1 MENVDQINPRK
12 EALLELIHIA
22 TQHISGSGF
31 SLPRH
36 LCGCQFSCL
45 QLWLSP
51 HYLKTV
57 HWLLSEEQISYH
69 SWIWYIKYNCYST
82 KTQCELLQLTYM
94 LCWTSKSLTSSIKT
108 HILITWLIAFT
119 FGISIF
125 DGDIKFKQCW
135 LEQWWHDHTHVR
147 QRLLTQAFV
156 QPDPS
161 ICATWPM
168 HRKKRGVQWDNLED
182 TCRNW
187 RMYRKIIAA
196 IPSPWWSTHQ

>member
-1 MENVDQINPRK
+1 
-12 EALLELIHIA
+12 
-22 TQHISGSGF
+22 
-31 SLPRH
+31 
-36 LCGCQFSCL
+36 
-45 QLWLSP
+45 
-51 HYLKTV
+51 
-57 HWLLSEEQISYH
+57 
-69 SWIWYIKYNCYST
+69 
-82 KTQCELLQLTYM
+82 
-94 LCWTSKSLTSSIKT
+94 
-108 HILITWLIAFT
+108 
-119 FGISIF
+119 
-125 DGDIKFKQCW
+125 